1 MPEPLSALLIGFA
14 TAQLATF
21 ATTIYLHRAL
31 AHKAVRLA
39 PGLTFAC
46 RFVIWMTTGIK
57 PREWAAVHRR
67 HHAFTDEPAD
77 PHSPAQLGWM
87 RVQLTNA
94 ALYRRAARDGV
105 TVHRYARDLPADRW
119 DRALFDR
126 SWLGLGLGIVLLIA
140 VLGPA
145 WGAGRRRLAHRGLPG
160 PQRRRERGH
169 AHLRRAARTTTRR
182 PTCSGSRS

>member
-14 TAQLATF
+14 TAELATF

-39 PGLTFAC
+39 PGLTFTC

-77 PHSPAQLGWM
+77 PHSPPSSVGC

-105 TVHRYARDLPADRW
+105 TVHRYPATSPRTGGTERCSTAR
-119 DRALFDR
+119 
-126 SWLGLGLGIVLLIA
+126 G
-140 VLGPA
+140 
-145 WGAGRRRLAHRGLPG
+145 WGSASASS
-160 PQRRRERGH
+160 
-169 AHLRRAARTTTRR
+169 
-182 PTCSGSRS
+182 C